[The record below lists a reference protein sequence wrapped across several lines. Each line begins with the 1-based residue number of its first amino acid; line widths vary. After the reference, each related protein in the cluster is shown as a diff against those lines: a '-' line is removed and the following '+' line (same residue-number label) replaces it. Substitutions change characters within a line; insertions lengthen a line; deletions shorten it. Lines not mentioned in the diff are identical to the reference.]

1 MGSGSGSL
9 VGILLLADRY
19 LFSPCHAHSRFR
31 PGNTRTGRLVDS
43 LEQWDQTFGRLH
55 PDCIHGDISSE
66 VSTFKLKY
74 CTCWSSGQ
82 RVGGVDERHSRPR
95 SPSDTALPVYSTM
108 YMHRVPIQSIS
119 AFPLRILVSY
129 VPRSLTCI
137 GTARLLAWELTHIKG
152 FGPGLQKMAFR
163 FPGLSGRHRA
173 PKFSQHASHILV
185 SEAAEM
191 AMLESVSSRST
202 LSRHL
207 TWWLKSYRGD
217 VHKVRWERTYCLTH
231 MRIVRQ
237 DDLV

>member
-1 MGSGSGSL
+1 MYIPDFGPETPGQDDLWIHLNNGIKLSDGFIQTVYIAISRQRYRLSSSNTAH
-9 VGILLLADRY
+9 VGLRDNVLAAWMRGTVDPAARPTQHY
-19 LFSPCHAHSRFR
+19 LFIRR
-31 PGNTRTGRLVDS
+31 
-43 LEQWDQTFGRLH
+43 
-55 PDCIHGDISSE
+55 
-66 VSTFKLKY
+66 
-74 CTCWSSGQ
+74 CTCIGY
-82 RVGGVDERHSRPR
+82 PFK
-95 SPSDTALPVYSTM
+95 
-108 YMHRVPIQSIS
+108 SIS
-119 AFPLRILVSY
+119 AFPLRILVYY

-231 MRIVRQ
+231 MRVVRKG
-237 DDLV
+237 DLV